1 MWVIYT
7 ITKSQNSIAVMLNL
21 QTAVQKVMRKT
32 KLTVSRHKLV
42 IREQVEIMFDEILF
56 QTRLIMAHNKDTSA
70 LVTDRMLKKLMRK
83 ELNTQLDEILG
94 WLLLF
99 FSPWWSGKL
108 LYDEKRSRSDVEW
121 AYNTR
126 QGFFGATV
134 NFSASGSKAD
144 FAQMRKSYFHY
155 IHC

>member
-1 MWVIYT
+1 MWAIYT
-7 ITKSQNSIAVMLNL
+7 ITTSHNSIAVMLNL

-94 WLLLF
+94 RLLLF
-99 FSPWWSGKL
+99 FSP
-108 LYDEKRSRSDVEW
+108 
-121 AYNTR
+121 
-126 QGFFGATV
+126 
-134 NFSASGSKAD
+134 
-144 FAQMRKSYFHY
+144 
-155 IHC
+155 